1 MMNVFKYLG
10 RAASEFFLSDMTLRF
25 SQPKA
30 LNDPFE
36 LRPEFYCEPFDLK
49 GRTQFKTR
57 FVLKGHSSVV
67 KNYIVKQDNFSAK
80 SLAVDTR
87 YQVEQLNSLLG
98 VLCLTR
104 DSRSTPKNL
113 LMWAHY
119 SESHSGIVVKFKSD
133 CEFVSNAHEVHY
145 VKSRPLIS
153 AKIFYD
159 HECISIGD
167 MYFKSDAWSYEKE
180 IRASVRLEDCINTGH
195 KDVFGY
201 DIYVSA
207 IDVSAIECVYIGV
220 NASKELKTRASEF
233 HKKTGVD
240 VIYLTVSSEGF
251 ILIPYR
257 FDTQKTYDSMM
268 ASVFAF
274 HEKVPELAPPV

>member
-1 MMNVFKYLG
+1 MNVFKYLG
-10 RAASEFFLSDMTLRF
+10 RAASEFFLNDMTLRF

-49 GRTQFKTR
+49 GRTKFKTK
-57 FVLKGHSSVV
+57 FVLKGHGSVV
-67 KNYIVKQDNFSAK
+67 KNYIVKQDDFSK
-80 SLAVDTR
+80 KCLAVDTR

-98 VLCLTR
+98 VLCLTCDAR
-104 DSRSTPKNL
+104 NTPKNL

-119 SESHSGIVVKFKSD
+119 SESHSGIVVKFKRD
-133 CEFVSNAHEVHY
+133 CEFVSNAHDVHY

-159 HECISIGD
+159 HESISIGD
-167 MYFKSDAWSYEKE
+167 MYFKSDAWEYEKE
-180 IRASVRLEDCINTGH
+180 IRASVRLEDCVNTGN
-195 KDVFGY
+195 KDIFGY
-201 DIYVSA
+201 DIYVNA
-207 IDVSAIECVYIGV
+207 INASDVECVYIGV
-220 NASKELKTRASEF
+220 NANADLKSKASEF
-233 HKKTGVD
+233 HNATGVD

-257 FDTQKTYDSMM
+257 VDSQKTYDSMM
-268 ASVFAF
+268 ASVFSF
-274 HEKVPELAPPV
+274 HERVPDLAPPV